1 MTTPIFQSALD
12 RGLSIIP
19 IPPREKGTK
28 LDRWPERAVNDAAI
42 MDGLP
47 DHNYGVVAND
57 EFCFLDI
64 DNSEMFHNELGVKLP
79 ATYTVATSRGK
90 HLYFRHTER
99 SRKLGNKSAIGV
111 FDFQADNKYVVGE
124 GSTHPS
130 GHVYTCID
138 PSPVIEIP
146 DSLVAALDRHVS
158 ERKRERARLG
168 LKAGDRQD
176 MLNYAGSI
184 YTTQITED
192 EMLEKLIERNEAES
206 EEPLSMG
213 DLQRMVQSAFKSWEH
228 VTEAPKLI
236 IGKPKLDTPV
246 TVGTDFDFVLGP
258 LQGEKHGVFA
268 LGALHLV
275 QGSSGNGKTT
285 IMLQMLKAQRG
296 REKFF
301 DRDSYG
307 REYLII
313 WQDRS
318 PAELRRQLDAMG
330 MLEDPPP
337 YTIADDTKPPADE
350 INRAILSAKVKPQVV
365 LVEGLDMW
373 AEDAKDMKHVST
385 LATAVRT
392 VAEHHHISLIATVG
406 MPKMKAKEG
415 YTAPRDRAFGSS
427 AWARKADTVLDLT
440 MDQETLVRHAQLLLR
455 TGAAQKMEFR
465 FEDGRLVPCGVALL
479 NEKAQAVP
487 SIREIM
493 RTHKVGPCRA
503 TEIRAQLPV
512 RAQSEGAREV
522 RTQPG

>member
-1 MTTPIFQSALD
+1 M
-12 RGLSIIP
+12 
-19 IPPREKGTK
+19 
-28 LDRWPERAVNDAAI
+28 
-42 MDGLP
+42 
-47 DHNYGVVAND
+47 
-57 EFCFLDI
+57 
-64 DNSEMFHNELGVKLP
+64 
-79 ATYTVATSRGK
+79 
-90 HLYFRHTER
+90 
-99 SRKLGNKSAIGV
+99 
-111 FDFQADNKYVVGE
+111 FDFQAENKYVVGE

-130 GHVYTCID
+130 GRTYSCID
-138 PSPVIEIP
+138 PSPIIEIP
-146 DSLVAALDRHVS
+146 DALVAALDRHVS

-176 MLNYAGSI
+176 MLEYAGSI
-184 YTTQITED
+184 YTREITEE
-192 EMLEKLIERNEAES
+192 EMMEKLRERNETES
-206 EEPLSMG
+206 EELLSDG
-213 DLQRMVQSAFKSWEH
+213 DLARMVQHAFKKWEH
-228 VTEAPKLI
+228 VTEAPKVI
-236 IGKPKLDTPV
+236 FGKPKLDTPA

-285 IMLQMLKAQRG
+285 IMLQMLKAQRD

-301 DRDSYG
+301 DRESYG

-350 INRAILSAKVKPQVV
+350 INKAILSAKVKPQVV

-385 LATAVRT
+385 LATAVRS

-440 MDQETLVRHAQLLLR
+440 MDQETLIRHAQLLLR

-465 FEDGRLVPCGVALL
+465 FKDGRLVPSGIEIL
-479 NEKAQAVP
+479 NERVKPVP

-493 RTHKVGPCRA
+493 RTHKVGPGKA
-503 TEIRAQLPV
+503 AEIRAQLQV
-512 RAQSEGAREV
+512 RTQSEGAHDV
-522 RTQPG
+522 RTQ